1 MRPSAKAD
9 AGSVRPLRIA
19 ASTDGP
25 MNSTNV
31 PAPRSEHLKVTTVAE
46 ENVSAPVVR
55 SSRTS

>member
-1 MRPSAKAD
+1 MRPSAKAET
-9 AGSVRPLRIA
+9 GRVLPLRIA

-25 MNSTNV
+25 MNSMKV
-31 PAPRSEHLKVTTVAE
+31 RAPRSDHLNFTTVAE